1 MDPRTNDCGP
11 ALASTWMFQKTKQA
25 GWAAGLQEAVSTLA
39 HRLGPNKTLI
49 SNYPTTEALALCTG
63 GMMERGGSI
72 RDIEV
77 GVGRAGG

>member
-1 MDPRTNDCGP
+1 
-11 ALASTWMFQKTKQA
+11 MFQKTKQA